1 MNNQDLHRQLLEAFK
16 TEAEERIASMF
27 SNLTDLEKSTD
38 AENRGKMLEIVYR
51 EAHSLKGAARSVN
64 IIPIETLCQEIE
76 GLFSKLKDEKV
87 NFTPDL
93 FDTLHS
99 AVGIIEKYLS
109 VPEPE
114 RHNFEGTISEL
125 AETLSVFKE
134 AENRSQKSQ
143 EMNQS
148 KKMAH
153 RLIRENLGTNYEPS
167 GRSRKHLKTFSKPEP
182 AASQN
187 PPNP

>member
-1 MNNQDLHRQLLEAFK
+1 MNNKDLQQQLLEAFS

-27 SNLTDLEKSTD
+27 LNLTALEKSTD

-76 GLFSKLKDEKV
+76 GLFSKLKDEKI

-93 FDTLHS
+93 FDTLHA

-125 AETLSVFKE
+125 AETLSVYKE
-134 AENRSQKSQ
+134 AENGAKKPGAETQQKNEVPAVQENIVSPEASVPDQRSTVS
-143 EMNQS
+143 MS
-148 KKMAH
+148 VP
-153 RLIRENLGTNYEPS
+153 EPEPE
-167 GRSRKHLKTFSKPEP
+167 LKT
-182 AASQN
+182 
-187 PPNP
+187 